1 MDVRRK
7 TIRKAYGNELRKK
20 VLNELRIPI
29 SLLEHLR
36 LSMKPAPFEYYVPDS
51 IEQALEL
58 LRKHGDAARLLAGGQ
73 SLVPT
78 MNFRVVQ
85 PGVLIDLN
93 RIGELMYIRDE
104 DATLH
109 IGAMTRER
117 ELEFDSVI
125 SRSTPLLAEAMPH
138 VAHPQIRNRGTLGG
152 SLANADPAAELP
164 VIMLALGARLKVR
177 NADRER
183 WVEAR
188 DFFVGM
194 FTTDMAPDEML
205 VEIELPFT
213 PPRTGWSFMEVAPR
227 AGDYALM
234 GVAAMVTLD
243 EERRCTHARLVYL
256 NAGDGPVEAREA
268 GSILEGKLLDASSI
282 EEAAD
287 LASQK
292 EINPFGNI
300 HTSPEFQR
308 HLARVLTD
316 KSLKKALERATG
328 DILQ

>member
-1 MDVRRK
+1 
-7 TIRKAYGNELRKK
+7 
-20 VLNELRIPI
+20 
-29 SLLEHLR
+29 
-36 LSMKPAPFEYYVPDS
+36 MKPAPFEYYVPDS
-51 IEQALEL
+51 IEQALDL
-58 LRKHGDAARLLAGGQ
+58 LREHGDTARLLAGGQ

-93 RIGELMYIRDE
+93 RIAELRYIRDE
-104 DATLH
+104 DAIIR

-117 ELEFDSVI
+117 ELEIDPVI
-125 SRSTPLLAEAMPH
+125 ASKTPLLAEAMPH

-177 NADRER
+177 NADGER
-183 WVEAR
+183 WMDAR
-188 DFFVGM
+188 DFFIGM
-194 FTTDMAPDEML
+194 FATALAADEIL
-205 VEIELPFT
+205 VEIELPSI
-213 PPRTGWSFMEVAPR
+213 PARTGWSFMEVAPR

-234 GVAAMVTLD
+234 GVAAQLTLD
-243 EERRCTHARLVYL
+243 EDRRCTQARLVYL
-256 NAGDGPVEAREA
+256 NAGDGPVEAKEA
-268 GSILEGKLLDASSI
+268 GSVLEAKIPDADSI
-282 EEAAD
+282 EAAAE
-287 LASQK
+287 LASQQ

-308 HLARVLTD
+308 HLARVLTR
-316 KSLKKALERATG
+316 KTLIQAIERANG